1 MKRFSLLFLGAV
13 LLLAP
18 LSRADEGMWLLP
30 LLQKYNIATMQ
41 SMGLKLSAE
50 DIYSVNHSSIKDAI
64 VMFGRGC
71 TGEVISSQG
80 LVLTNHHCGYG
91 AIQSHSSVEHDYLK
105 DGFWAMSMEEEIP
118 TPGLSVTFLVRIED
132 VTDVMNNMLQGRIT
146 ESERAK
152 IIEAVG
158 DSLSAEATKDTHYYA
173 LVQSF
178 YGGNAFYLL
187 VYETFNDVR
196 MVGAPPSSIGKFGA
210 DTDNWIWPR
219 HTGDFSLFRIYA
231 DKDNKPAKYSPDNV
245 PYKPKHHLPISIKDL
260 EKGDFAMVLGY
271 PGSTTRYMTSW
282 EVEESEKIT
291 NSNRAY
297 IRGIKQDIIL
307 EDMLASDEVRI
318 KYASKY
324 SGSSNY
330 WKHSIGQNQALK
342 RLHVKSSKEK
352 SEAEFLKWLDGNG
365 KRKEAYGEALP
376 LIRDAVKGRRDYV
389 HANQYLLE
397 TLYMGT
403 EIIGLASRANDFYKY
418 LNEGQEKI
426 SDDEK
431 EKEMA
436 KRVNRFK
443 ESDKAFYKNYNCPTD
458 KKVAK
463 AMFKLFNDNVSKELQ
478 PELFN
483 IIRTDY
489 NGNFDEYIDNL
500 YDKSIFADS
509 VKLWAFLENPSAES
523 LKNDPAFYAATSIGK
538 TRESYSEKIG
548 FFNDNYKKG
557 HRLYVA
563 GIMEKNE
570 GKPKYPDA
578 NFSMRLTYGKVLDY
592 YPKDAVHYNYITTLK
607 GVMEKEDPDNWE
619 FVVPDKLKDLFESK
633 NFGPYAMKNG
643 EMPVNF
649 ITNNDIT
656 GGNSGS
662 PVINAKG
669 ELIGCAFDGNWEAMS
684 GDIIFEPDYQRCISV
699 DIRYV
704 LFIIDKYAG
713 AKRLIDE
720 MTIAR

>member
-1 MKRFSLLFLGAV
+1 
-13 LLLAP
+13 
-18 LSRADEGMWLLP
+18 E
-30 LLQKYNIATMQ
+30 
-41 SMGLKLSAE
+41 SA
-50 DIYSVNHSSIKDAI
+50 
-64 VMFGRGC
+64 
-71 TGEVISSQG
+71 
-80 LVLTNHHCGYG
+80 
-91 AIQSHSSVEHDYLK
+91 
-105 DGFWAMSMEEEIP
+105 
-118 TPGLSVTFLVRIED
+118 
-132 VTDVMNNMLQGRIT
+132 
-146 ESERAK
+146 
-152 IIEAVG
+152 
-158 DSLSAEATKDTHYYA
+158 
-173 LVQSF
+173 
-178 YGGNAFYLL
+178 
-187 VYETFNDVR
+187 
-196 MVGAPPSSIGKFGA
+196 
-210 DTDNWIWPR
+210 
-219 HTGDFSLFRIYA
+219 
-231 DKDNKPAKYSPDNV
+231 
-245 PYKPKHHLPISIKDL
+245 
-260 EKGDFAMVLGY
+260 
-271 PGSTTRYMTSW
+271 
-282 EVEESEKIT
+282 
-291 NSNRAY
+291 
-297 IRGIKQDIIL
+297 
-307 EDMLASDEVRI
+307 
-318 KYASKY
+318 
-324 SGSSNY
+324 
-330 WKHSIGQNQALK
+330 
-342 RLHVKSSKEK
+342 
-352 SEAEFLKWLDGNG
+352 
-365 KRKEAYGEALP
+365 
-376 LIRDAVKGRRDYV
+376 
-389 HANQYLLE
+389 
-397 TLYMGT
+397 
-403 EIIGLASRANDFYKY
+403 
-418 LNEGQEKI
+418 
-426 SDDEK
+426 
-431 EKEMA
+431 
-436 KRVNRFK
+436 
-443 ESDKAFYKNYNCPTD
+443 KAFYKNYNCPTD

>member
-105 DGFWAMSMEEEIP
+105 DGFWARSTEEEIP

-132 VTDVMNNMLQGRIT
+132 VTEVMNNMLQGRIT
-146 ESERAK
+146 EKERAK

-158 DSLSAEATKDTHYYA
+158 DSLSADATKDTHYYA
-173 LVQSF
+173 SVQSF

-187 VYETFNDVR
+187 VYETFSDVR

-210 DTDNWIWPR
+210 DTDNWTWPR

-426 SDDEK
+426 SEDEK

-436 KRVNRFK
+436 KRVNKFK
-443 ESDKAFYKNYNCPTD
+443 DSARAFYKNYNCPTD

-463 AMFKLFNDNVSKELQ
+463 AMFKLFNNNVSKELQ

-483 IIRTDY
+483 IIRIDY

-500 YDKSIFADS
+500 YDKSMFADS
-509 VKLWAFLENPSAES
+509 VMLWAFLENPSAES
-523 LKNDPAFYAATSIGK
+523 LKNDPAFYAATSIGE
-538 TRESYSEKIG
+538 TRESYFEKIG

-619 FVVPDKLKDLFESK
+619 FVVPDRLKDLFESK

-684 GDIIFEPDYQRCISV
+684 GDIIFEPDYQRCINV
-699 DIRYV
+699 DIRYI
-704 LFIIDKYAG
+704 LFIIDKYAE

>member
-105 DGFWAMSMEEEIP
+105 DGFWARSTEEEIP

-132 VTDVMNNMLQGRIT
+132 VTEVMNNMLQGRIT
-146 ESERAK
+146 EKERAK

-158 DSLSAEATKDTHYYA
+158 DSLSADATKDTHYYA

-187 VYETFNDVR
+187 VYETFSDVR

-210 DTDNWIWPR
+210 DTDNWTWPR

-426 SDDEK
+426 SEDEK

-436 KRVNRFK
+436 KRVNKFK
-443 ESDKAFYKNYNCPTD
+443 DSARAFYKNYNCPTD

-463 AMFKLFNDNVSKELQ
+463 AMFKLFNNNVSKELQ

-483 IIRTDY
+483 IIRIDY

-500 YDKSIFADS
+500 YDKSMFADS
-509 VKLWAFLENPSAES
+509 VMLWAFLENPSAES
-523 LKNDPAFYAATSIGK
+523 LKNDPAFYAATSIGE
-538 TRESYSEKIG
+538 TRESYFEKIG

-619 FVVPDKLKDLFESK
+619 FVVPDRLKDLFESK

-684 GDIIFEPDYQRCISV
+684 GDIIFEPDYQRCINV
-699 DIRYV
+699 DIRYI
-704 LFIIDKYAG
+704 LFIIDKYAE

-720 MTIAR
+720 MTITR

>member
-18 LSRADEGMWLLP
+18 FSRADEGMWLLP
-30 LLQKYNIATMQ
+30 LLQKYNVATMQ

-71 TGEVISSQG
+71 TGEVISNQG

-118 TPGLSVTFLVRIED
+118 TPGLSITFLVRIED

-210 DTDNWIWPR
+210 DTDNWTWPR

-271 PGSTTRYMTSW
+271 PGNTTRYMTSW

-376 LIRDAVKGRRDYV
+376 LIREAVKGRRDYV

-443 ESDKAFYKNYNCPTD
+443 ESARAFYKNYNCPTD

-483 IIRTDY
+483 IIRIDY
-489 NGNFDEYIDNL
+489 NGNFDGYIDNL

-523 LKNDPAFYAATSIGK
+523 LKNDPAFYAATSIGE

-570 GKPKYPDA
+570 GQPKYPDA

-699 DIRYV
+699 DIRYI

>member
-271 PGSTTRYMTSW
+271 RQHHKVHDIVGSRGIG
-282 EVEESEKIT
+282 KIT

-324 SGSSNY
+324 SGKPQLL
-330 WKHSIGQNQALK
+330 KHSIGQNQALK

-352 SEAEFLKWLDGNG
+352 SEAEF
-365 KRKEAYGEALP
+365 
-376 LIRDAVKGRRDYV
+376 
-389 HANQYLLE
+389 
-397 TLYMGT
+397 
-403 EIIGLASRANDFYKY
+403 
-418 LNEGQEKI
+418 
-426 SDDEK
+426 
-431 EKEMA
+431 
-436 KRVNRFK
+436 
-443 ESDKAFYKNYNCPTD
+443 
-458 KKVAK
+458 
-463 AMFKLFNDNVSKELQ
+463 
-478 PELFN
+478 
-483 IIRTDY
+483 
-489 NGNFDEYIDNL
+489 
-500 YDKSIFADS
+500 
-509 VKLWAFLENPSAES
+509 
-523 LKNDPAFYAATSIGK
+523 
-538 TRESYSEKIG
+538 
-548 FFNDNYKKG
+548 
-557 HRLYVA
+557 
-563 GIMEKNE
+563 
-570 GKPKYPDA
+570 
-578 NFSMRLTYGKVLDY
+578 
-592 YPKDAVHYNYITTLK
+592 
-607 GVMEKEDPDNWE
+607 
-619 FVVPDKLKDLFESK
+619 
-633 NFGPYAMKNG
+633 
-643 EMPVNF
+643 
-649 ITNNDIT
+649 
-656 GGNSGS
+656 
-662 PVINAKG
+662 
-669 ELIGCAFDGNWEAMS
+669 
-684 GDIIFEPDYQRCISV
+684 
-699 DIRYV
+699 
-704 LFIIDKYAG
+704 
-713 AKRLIDE
+713 
-720 MTIAR
+720 

>member
-105 DGFWAMSMEEEIP
+105 DGFWARSTEEEIP

-132 VTDVMNNMLQGRIT
+132 VTEVMNNMLQGRIT
-146 ESERAK
+146 EKERAK

-158 DSLSAEATKDTHYYA
+158 DSLSADATKDTHYYA
-173 LVQSF
+173 SVQSF

-187 VYETFNDVR
+187 VYETFSDVR

-210 DTDNWIWPR
+210 DTDNWTWPR

-426 SDDEK
+426 SEDEK

-436 KRVNRFK
+436 KRVNKFK
-443 ESDKAFYKNYNCPTD
+443 DSARAFYKNYNCPTD

-463 AMFKLFNDNVSKELQ
+463 AMFKLFNNNVSKELQ

-483 IIRTDY
+483 IIRIDY

-500 YDKSIFADS
+500 YDKSMFADS
-509 VKLWAFLENPSAES
+509 VMLWAFLENPSAES
-523 LKNDPAFYAATSIGK
+523 LKNDPAFYAATSIGE
-538 TRESYSEKIG
+538 TRESYFEKIG

-619 FVVPDKLKDLFESK
+619 FVVPDRLKDLFESK

-684 GDIIFEPDYQRCISV
+684 GDIIFEPDYQRCINV
-699 DIRYV
+699 DIRYI
-704 LFIIDKYAG
+704 LFIIDKYAE

-720 MTIAR
+720 MTITR

>member
-50 DIYSVNHSSIKDAI
+50 EIYSVNHSSIKDAI

-443 ESDKAFYKNYNCPTD
+443 ESAKAFYKNYNCPTD

>member
-443 ESDKAFYKNYNCPTD
+443 ESAKAFYKNYNCPTD

>member
-443 ESDKAFYKNYNCPTD
+443 ESAKAFYKNYNCPTD

-570 GKPKYPDA
+570 GQPKYPDA

>member
-443 ESDKAFYKNYNCPTD
+443 ESAKAFYKNYNCPTD

-578 NFSMRLTYGKVLDY
+578 NFSMRLTYRKVLDY